1 MNNKNMQLAKKLL
14 KNHFGYENFRQGQED
29 IISHIL
35 NMEDCLGIMP
45 TGAGKSICYQI
56 PAMIFDGVTIVVSP
70 LISLMKDQVDN
81 LNQVGI
87 PATFI
92 NSTLS
97 SFDYAQTINN
107 ILNNVYKIIYI
118 APERLATDSFLNL
131 LKQLNVSMFAIDE
144 AHCVSRW
151 GHDFRPSYTEIA
163 NIILNLDTRPVVTAF
178 TATATE
184 VVKED
189 IIGLLHLQTPFTL
202 TTGFDR
208 PNLYFSVET
217 PINRKQFLF
226 DYVKNNQD
234 QSGIIYCLTRKT
246 VDSIYDDL
254 LEFGIAVSKYHAGM
268 SEKQRTS
275 NQNDFVYDKT
285 CVMVAT
291 NAFGMGID
299 KSNIRYVL
307 HYNMPRDLESYYQE
321 AGRSGRDGDNANCI
335 LLFNRSD
342 IVTNKLLI
350 EQGNPNQ
357 NHSNEYDKLSDMVD
371 YCNTDKCLRKYLLE
385 YFGESPNFDE
395 CDNCGNCNSEI
406 EVTDITT
413 DSKKILSCI
422 KRVNERFGMG
432 LVADVLKGSNSA
444 KIRSLGFD
452 NLSTY
457 GIMKDYSKDTIKNI
471 ISFLISEGYIISNG
485 DKYPIL
491 SLSNSANDILF
502 KNKSVFI
509 KRKIEKLSFSN
520 NHNKLKNINNNSN
533 MEDLQYDENL
543 FSLLKSVRM
552 SIAKDLHIPPFIVC
566 TDVSLKQMSTFFPLT
581 VESLLQIHGIG
592 THKVEQ
598 YGEIFLNTIS
608 NYVLENNIDVSSKS
622 ITTDINFDFFDINN
636 DFENIAKTPENS
648 SKTTDIYSNIS
659 SKSCDLTSIIKE
671 KKEETHITTYN
682 LYNSGKSIDEIA
694 NIRGLTKTT
703 IENHLLKCYE
713 NDLDIDL
720 TRCVNTQYE
729 NDIISAIT
737 KLGSEKLKP
746 LKEILPDEVSY
757 FDIKYYVLKFSKN

>member
-1 MNNKNMQLAKKLL
+1 MNNKNMQLAKELL
-14 KNHFGYENFRQGQED
+14 KKHFGYENFRQGQED

-107 ILNNVYKIIYI
+107 VLNNVYKIIYI

-184 VVKED
+184 IVKED

-217 PINRKQFLF
+217 PINRKQFLS

-234 QSGIIYCLTRKT
+234 KSGIIYCLTRKT

-357 NHSNEYDKLSDMVD
+357 NHSNEYEKLNDMVD

-385 YFGESPNFDE
+385 YFGETPDFDE

-422 KRVNERFGMG
+422 RRMNERFGMG
-432 LVADVLKGSNSA
+432 LVTDVLKGSNSA

-452 NLSTY
+452 SLSTY
-457 GIMKDYSKDTIKNI
+457 GLMKDYSKDTIKNI
-471 ISFLISEGYIISNG
+471 ISFLISEGYIISTG

-491 SLSNSANDILF
+491 SLSASASDILF

-509 KRKIEKLSFSN
+509 KKKIEKISTST
-520 NHNKLKNINNNSN
+520 NHNKTKNTNNNFSIEN
-533 MEDLQYDENL
+533 LQYDENL
-543 FSLLKSVRM
+543 FALLKSVRM
-552 SIAKDLHIPPFIVC
+552 EIAKNLHVPPFIVC
-566 TDVSLKQMSTFFPLT
+566 ADISLKQMSTFFPLT
-581 VESLLQIHGIG
+581 VESLLKIHGIG
-592 THKVEQ
+592 AHKVEQ
-598 YGEIFLNTIS
+598 YGEVFLNAIS
-608 NYVLENNIDVSSKS
+608 NYVMENNIDFSS
-622 ITTDINFDFFDINN
+622 IV
-636 DFENIAKTPENS
+636 
-648 SKTTDIYSNIS
+648 
-659 SKSCDLTSIIKE
+659 KE

-694 NIRGLTKTT
+694 NIRELTKTT

-720 TRCVNTQYE
+720 TKCINTQYE

-737 KLGSEKLKP
+737 KLGSEKLRP
-746 LKEILPDEVSY
+746 LKDILPEEVSY
-757 FDIKYYVLKFSKN
+757 FDIKYYVLKFSKNSKI

>member
-1 MNNKNMQLAKKLL
+1 MNDKNMQLAKELL
-14 KNHFGYENFRQGQED
+14 KKHFGYENFRQGQED
-29 IISHIL
+29 IIYHIL

-56 PAMIFDGVTIVVSP
+56 PAMIFDGITIVVSP

-97 SFDYAQTINN
+97 TFDYAQTINN

-163 NIILNLDTRPVVTAF
+163 NIILNLDTRPVVAAF

-184 VVKED
+184 IVKED

-234 QSGIIYCLTRKT
+234 KSGIIYCLTRKT

-268 SEKQRTS
+268 SEKQRTN

-357 NHSNEYDKLSDMVD
+357 NHSNEYEKLNDMVD

-385 YFGESPNFDE
+385 YFGETPDFDE

-422 KRVNERFGMG
+422 RRMNERFGMG
-432 LVADVLKGSNSA
+432 LVTDVLKGSNSA

-452 NLSTY
+452 SLSTY
-457 GIMKDYSKDTIKNI
+457 GLMKDYSKDTIKNI
-471 ISFLISEGYIISNG
+471 ISFLISEGYIISTG

-491 SLSNSANDILF
+491 SLSASANDILF

-509 KRKIEKLSFSN
+509 KKKIEKLSNSTTQN
-520 NHNKLKNINNNSN
+520 KNINNNSN
-533 MEDLQYDENL
+533 IENLQYDENL

-552 SIAKDLHIPPFIVC
+552 SIAKNLHIPPFIVC
-566 TDVSLKQMSTFFPLT
+566 ADVSLKQMSTFFPLT

-592 THKVEQ
+592 AHKVEQ
-598 YGEIFLNTIS
+598 YGEVFLNAIS
-608 NYVLENNIDVSSKS
+608 NYVIENNIDVSSKS
-622 ITTDINFDFFDINN
+622 C
-636 DFENIAKTPENS
+636 EVNS
-648 SKTTDIYSNIS
+648 FASV
-659 SKSCDLTSIIKE
+659 LTE
-671 KKEETHITTYN
+671 KKEETHIITYN
-682 LYNSGKSIDEIA
+682 LYNGGKSIDEIA
-694 NIRGLTKTT
+694 NIRELTKTT

-729 NDIISAIT
+729 NDIISAID
-737 KLGSEKLKP
+737 KLGCEKLKP

-757 FDIKYYVLKFSKN
+757 FDIKYYVLKFSKNKKL

>member
-1 MNNKNMQLAKKLL
+1 MNDKNMQLAKELL
-14 KNHFGYENFRQGQED
+14 KKHFGYENFRQGQED

-97 SFDYAQTINN
+97 TFDYAQTINN

-163 NIILNLDTRPVVTAF
+163 NIILNLDTRPVVAAF

-184 VVKED
+184 IVKED

-234 QSGIIYCLTRKT
+234 KSGIIYCLTRKT

-268 SEKQRTS
+268 SEKQRTN

-357 NHSNEYDKLSDMVD
+357 NHSNEYEKLNDMVD

-385 YFGESPNFDE
+385 YFGETPDFDE

-422 KRVNERFGMG
+422 RRMNERFGMG
-432 LVADVLKGSNSA
+432 LVTDVLKGSNSA

-471 ISFLISEGYIISNG
+471 ISFLISEGYIISTG

-491 SLSNSANDILF
+491 SLSASANDILF

-509 KRKIEKLSFSN
+509 KKKIEKLSNSTTQN
-520 NHNKLKNINNNSN
+520 KNINNNSN
-533 MEDLQYDENL
+533 IEDLQYDENL

-552 SIAKDLHIPPFIVC
+552 SIAKNLHIPPFIVC
-566 TDVSLKQMSTFFPLT
+566 ADISLKQMSTFFPLT

-592 THKVEQ
+592 AHKVEQ
-598 YGEIFLNTIS
+598 YGEVFLNAIS
-608 NYVLENNIDVSSKS
+608 NYVIENNIDVSSKS
-622 ITTDINFDFFDINN
+622 C
-636 DFENIAKTPENS
+636 EVNS
-648 SKTTDIYSNIS
+648 FASVLI
-659 SKSCDLTSIIKE
+659 E
-671 KKEETHITTYN
+671 KKEETHIITYN
-682 LYNSGKSIDEIA
+682 LYNGGKSIDEIA
-694 NIRGLTKTT
+694 NIRELTKTT

-720 TRCVNTQYE
+720 TKCINTQYE

-737 KLGSEKLKP
+737 KLGSEKLRP
-746 LKEILPDEVSY
+746 LKDILPEEVSY
-757 FDIKYYVLKFSKN
+757 FDIKYYVLKFSKNSKILKNNKL

>member
-1 MNNKNMQLAKKLL
+1 MNDKNMQLAKELL
-14 KNHFGYENFRQGQED
+14 KKHFGYENFRQGQED
-29 IISHIL
+29 IIYHIL

-56 PAMIFDGVTIVVSP
+56 PAMIFDGITIVVSP

-97 SFDYAQTINN
+97 TFDYAQTINN

-163 NIILNLDTRPVVTAF
+163 NIILNLDTRPVVAAF

-184 VVKED
+184 IVKED

-234 QSGIIYCLTRKT
+234 KSGIIYCLTRKT

-268 SEKQRTS
+268 SEKQRTN

-357 NHSNEYDKLSDMVD
+357 NYSNEYEKLNDMVD

-385 YFGESPNFDE
+385 YFGETPDFDE

-422 KRVNERFGMG
+422 RRMNERFGMG
-432 LVADVLKGSNSA
+432 LVTDVLKGSNSA

-452 NLSTY
+452 SLSTY
-457 GIMKDYSKDTIKNI
+457 GLMKDYSKDTIKNI
-471 ISFLISEGYIISNG
+471 ISFLISEGYIISTG

-491 SLSNSANDILF
+491 SLSASANDILF

-509 KRKIEKLSFSN
+509 KKKIEKLSNSTTQN
-520 NHNKLKNINNNSN
+520 KNINNNSN
-533 MEDLQYDENL
+533 IENLQYDENL

-552 SIAKDLHIPPFIVC
+552 SIAKNLHIPPFIVC
-566 TDVSLKQMSTFFPLT
+566 ADISLKQMSTFFPLT
-581 VESLLQIHGIG
+581 VENLLQIHGIG
-592 THKVEQ
+592 AHKVEQ
-598 YGEIFLNTIS
+598 YGEVFLNAIS
-608 NYVLENNIDVSSKS
+608 NYVIENNIDVSSKS
-622 ITTDINFDFFDINN
+622 C
-636 DFENIAKTPENS
+636 EVNS
-648 SKTTDIYSNIS
+648 FASV
-659 SKSCDLTSIIKE
+659 LTE
-671 KKEETHITTYN
+671 KKEETHIITYN
-682 LYNSGKSIDEIA
+682 LYNGGKSIDEIA
-694 NIRGLTKTT
+694 NIRELTKTT

-729 NDIISAIT
+729 NDIISAID
-737 KLGSEKLKP
+737 KLGCEKLKP
-746 LKEILPDEVSY
+746 LKEILPNEVSY
-757 FDIKYYVLKFSKN
+757 FDIKYYVLKFSKNKKKESNLC

>member
-1 MNNKNMQLAKKLL
+1 MNDKNMQLAKELL
-14 KNHFGYENFRQGQED
+14 KKHFGYENFRQGQED

-97 SFDYAQTINN
+97 TFDYAQTINN

-184 VVKED
+184 IVKED
-189 IIGLLHLQTPFTL
+189 IMNLLHLQNPFTL

-217 PINRKQFLF
+217 PINRKQFIF

-234 QSGIIYCLTRKT
+234 KSGIIYCLTRKT

-254 LEFGIAVSKYHAGM
+254 SELGISVSKYHAGM

-285 CVMVAT
+285 CVMIAT

-357 NHSNEYDKLSDMVD
+357 NHSNEYEKLNDMVD
-371 YCNTDKCLRKYLLE
+371 YCNTDKCLRKYFLE
-385 YFGESPNFDE
+385 YFGESPDFTE

-406 EVTDITT
+406 EVTDIST

-422 KRVNERFGMG
+422 IRMNERFGMG
-432 LVADVLKGSNSA
+432 LVTEVLKGSNSA

-471 ISFLISEGYIISNG
+471 ISFLISEGYIISTG

-491 SLSNSANDILF
+491 SLSASANDILF

-509 KRKIEKLSFSN
+509 KKKIEKISTSN
-520 NHNKLKNINNNSN
+520 KHNKSKNSN
-533 MEDLQYDENL
+533 DTSNIEDLQYDENL
-543 FSLLKSVRM
+543 FSLLKTVRM
-552 SIAKDLHIPPFIVC
+552 SIAKELHIPPFIVC
-566 TDVSLKQMSTFFPLT
+566 ADISLKQMSTFFPLT
-581 VESLLQIHGIG
+581 VESLLKIHGIG
-592 THKVEQ
+592 AHKVEQ
-598 YGEIFLNTIS
+598 YGEVFLNAIS
-608 NYVLENNIDVSSKS
+608 NYVIENNIDVSSNS
-622 ITTDINFDFFDINN
+622 IVTNINSDTSVVNH
-636 DFENIAKTPENS
+636 NS
-648 SKTTDIYSNIS
+648 
-659 SKSCDLTSIIKE
+659 LTSILKE
-671 KKEETHITTYN
+671 KKEETHIVTYN
-682 LYNSGKSIDEIA
+682 LYASGKSIDEIA
-694 NIRGLTKTT
+694 NIRELTKTT

-713 NDLDIDL
+713 NGLDIDL
-720 TRCVNTQYE
+720 TKYINTQYE

-737 KLGSEKLKP
+737 KLGCEKLKP
-746 LKEILPDEVSY
+746 LKEILPEEVSY
-757 FDIKYYVLKFSKN
+757 FDIKYYVLKFSKNSKV

>member
-1 MNNKNMQLAKKLL
+1 MNNKNIKLAKVLL
-14 KNHFGYENFRQGQED
+14 KKHFGYENFRQGQED

-97 SFDYAQTINN
+97 SSDYAQTINN

-131 LKQLNVSMFAIDE
+131 LKQLNISMFAIDE

-163 NIILNLDTRPVVTAF
+163 NIILNLETRPVVTAF

-184 VVKED
+184 IVKED
-189 IIGLLHLQTPFTL
+189 IISLLHLQNPFTL

-208 PNLYFSVET
+208 PNLFFSVET
-217 PINRKQFLF
+217 PINRKQFIF

-234 QSGIIYCLTRKT
+234 KSGIIYCLTRKT
-246 VDSIYDDL
+246 VDSIYDNL
-254 LEFGIAVSKYHAGM
+254 LEIGISASKYHAGM
-268 SEKQRTS
+268 SEKQRTN

-285 CVMVAT
+285 SVMVAT

-321 AGRSGRDGDNANCI
+321 AGRSGRDGDDANCI

-357 NHSNEYDKLSDMVD
+357 NHSNEYEKLNDIVD

-385 YFGESPNFDE
+385 YFGECPNFDE

-406 EVTDITT
+406 EITDITT
-413 DSKKILSCI
+413 DSQKILSCI
-422 KRVNERFGMG
+422 KRMNERFGMG
-432 LVADVLKGSNSA
+432 LVTDVLRGSNSS
-444 KIRSLGFD
+444 KIKSLGFD
-452 NLSTY
+452 TLSTY

-485 DKYPIL
+485 DKYPVL
-491 SLSNSANDILF
+491 SLSASSNDILF

-509 KRKIEKLSFSN
+509 KRKIEKIPPSN
-520 NHNKLKNINNNSN
+520 NHNKLKNSNNNYN
-533 MEDLQYDENL
+533 IEDLQYDENL
-543 FSLLKSVRM
+543 FTLLKSVRM
-552 SIAKDLHIPPFIVC
+552 EISKNLHIPPFIVC
-566 TDVSLKQMSTFFPLT
+566 ADVSLKQMSTFFPLT

-592 THKVEQ
+592 AHKVEQ
-598 YGEIFLNTIS
+598 YGEIFLKTIS
-608 NYVLENNIDVSSKS
+608 NYVIENNIDISSKPIIHS
-622 ITTDINFDFFDINN
+622 STSCSSDVNKDFNN
-636 DFENIAKTPENS
+636 VKKSLKTSN
-648 SKTTDIYSNIS
+648 KIVNIS
-659 SKSCDLTSIIKE
+659 SPSSSTSIIKE
-671 KKEETHITTYN
+671 KEETHITTYN
-682 LYNSGKSIDEIA
+682 LYSSGKSIDEIA
-694 NIRGLTKTT
+694 NIRELTKTT

-713 NDLDIDL
+713 NNLDIDL
-720 TRCVNTQYE
+720 TKCVNTQYE
-729 NDIISAIT
+729 NDIISAIS
-737 KLGSEKLKP
+737 KLGCEKLRP
-746 LKEILPDEVSY
+746 LKEILPDAVSY
-757 FDIKYYVLKFSKN
+757 FDIKYYVLKFSKNLKV